1 MNEYV
6 IAKYIRL
13 SVDDVITDSLSITN
27 QHRILDRLIDEMEIP
42 NATVIDFVDNGYTG
56 TNMERP
62 ALQEMLELVRSGRI
76 HCIVVKDFS
85 RFSRNMAES
94 GYYIEK
100 VFPLY
105 RIRFISISDRFD
117 SKEDSGGIDVT
128 FRFLMHEFYSQDLSR
143 KVKSARRIK
152 MVRGENIVANAI
164 YGYRKNDAGK
174 WEPEEISSSIVVM
187 IYEMALAG
195 MPPAIIKEMLCL
207 AGYPT
212 PSEHIEMLRGKDIIP
227 KCLWE
232 NRAVLRILTNEQY
245 IGTYVSGKQIS
256 KAIGS
261 SSKIL
266 TDKSEWIIIPNSHPS
281 IISKEIFERVQHLLE
296 NRLKSNRVVKPLGAS
311 WKDEENRP
319 QRERLLNGDK
329 IVATPIYGY
338 SKTDDGQLEIDPIAA
353 EVIRKIFAL
362 AKQGLSAA
370 DISAELSTTRNPS
383 PREYISMGKGRD
395 ITPSCKWTAKAIRA
409 ILKNIQYTGAYVAG
423 KILKDYNTGKSYHVP
438 KEDWVVIPDK
448 HPPII
453 SKEIFDEVHEVITQ
467 KRVNRKK
474 MIPRDY
480 LLKGKVKCGIC
491 GFALA
496 YDPIDD
502 PVLRCYSTSANPSAT
517 CYKMRVVVR
526 ELDEAVLDIIRVH
539 SEIVLDTI
547 ELSKLQKVNGDIQ
560 HTIDFAKQAQELTE
574 QRQNLYE
581 QYVMGEIDRDT
592 YQAAKAECNAHI
604 EKVNTQL
611 ALLKQAERNRLTGQ
625 ETANLAKKALDET
638 ALPKDIVDTL
648 IEKILVFPDDNLK
661 IEWKVADFWVSD
673 REEHVHG

>member
-13 SVDDVITDSLSITN
+13 SIDDGITESLSITN
-27 QHRILDRLIDEMEIP
+27 QHRMLDRLIDDMEIS
-42 NATVIDFVDNGYTG
+42 NVTVMEFVDNGYSG

-76 HCIVVKDFS
+76 NCIMVKDFS

-128 FRFLMHEFYSQDLSR
+128 FRFLMHEFYSQDLSK

-164 YGYRKNDAGK
+164 YGYRKNDVGK

-195 MPPAIIKEMLCL
+195 MPPSVIKEKLCL
-207 AGYPT
+207 AGCPT
-212 PSEHIEMLRGKDIIP
+212 PREHIEMLRGKEIKP
-227 KCLWE
+227 ECLWE

-245 IGTYVSGKQIS
+245 IGTYVSGKQVS

-261 SSKIL
+261 HSKIH
-266 TDKSEWIIIPNSHPS
+266 TDKSEWIIIPDSHPP
-281 IISKEIFERVQHLLE
+281 IISREIFERVQHLLE
-296 NRLKSNRVVKPLGAS
+296 TRLKSNRVVKPLDSS
-311 WKDEENRP
+311 WKDNDKRP
-319 QRERLLNGDK
+319 QRERLINGDK

-338 SKTDDGQLEIDPIAA
+338 SKTKDGQLEIDAIAA
-353 EVIRKIFAL
+353 KVIRKIFEL
-362 AKQGLSAA
+362 AKRGLSPAE
-370 DISAELSTTRNPS
+370 ISEELSTTKYPS
-383 PREYISMGKGRD
+383 PREYISTGKGRE
-395 ITPSCKWTAKAIRA
+395 ITPSCKWTAKAIRE

-423 KILKDYNTGKSYHVP
+423 KILKDYNTGKKYHVS
-438 KEDWVVIPDK
+438 KEDWVIIPDK

-453 SKEIFDEVHEVITQ
+453 SKELFNEVHDVIAQ
-467 KRVNRKK
+467 KKVGRKK

-496 YDPIDD
+496 YDPIDN
-502 PVLRCYSTSANPSAT
+502 PVLRCYSTSANPSAV
-517 CYKMRVVVR
+517 CYKMKVVVR
-526 ELDEAVLDIIRVH
+526 ELDEAVMDIIKVH
-539 SEIVLDTI
+539 SEIVLSTI
-547 ELSKLQKVNGDIQ
+547 ELSKLQKVNGDSQ
-560 HTIDFAKQAQELTE
+560 HTIDFAKQAQELAE
-574 QRQNLYE
+574 RRQELYE
-581 QYVMGEIDRDT
+581 QYVTGEIDRDA
-592 YQAAKAECNAHI
+592 YQTAKAECNAQL
-604 EKVNTQL
+604 ENVNTQL
-611 ALLKQAERNRLTGQ
+611 AMLKQAEQNRLNGQ
-625 ETANLAKKALDET
+625 TTAKLAKRALDET
-638 ALPKDIVDTL
+638 VSQRDIVDVL
-648 IEKILVFPDDNLK
+648 IEKILVFPSDNLK
-661 IEWKVADFWVSD
+661 IEWKVKGFWIN
-673 REEHVHG
+673 E

>member
-1 MNEYV
+1 
-6 IAKYIRL
+6 
-13 SVDDVITDSLSITN
+13 
-27 QHRILDRLIDEMEIP
+27 
-42 NATVIDFVDNGYTG
+42 
-56 TNMERP
+56 
-62 ALQEMLELVRSGRI
+62 
-76 HCIVVKDFS
+76 
-85 RFSRNMAES
+85 
-94 GYYIEK
+94 
-100 VFPLY
+100 
-105 RIRFISISDRFD
+105 
-117 SKEDSGGIDVT
+117 
-128 FRFLMHEFYSQDLSR
+128 
-143 KVKSARRIK
+143 

-174 WEPEEISSSIVVM
+174 WESEEISSSIVVM

-195 MPPAIIKEMLCL
+195 MPPAIIKEKLFL

-212 PSEHIEMLRGKDIIP
+212 PREHIEMLRGKDVIP

-245 IGTYVSGKQIS
+245 IGTYVSGKQVS

-266 TDKSEWIIIPNSHPS
+266 TDKSEWIVIPDSHPP
-281 IISKEIFERVQHLLE
+281 IISREIFERVQHLLE
-296 NRLKSNRVVKPLGAS
+296 TRLKSNRVVKPLGAS

-338 SKTDDGQLEIDPIAA
+338 SKTNDGQLEIDPVAA
-353 EVIRKIFAL
+353 EVIRMIFEL

-370 DISAELSTTRNPS
+370 DISAELSAAGQPS
-383 PREYISMGKGRD
+383 PREYISMGKGRG
-395 ITPSCKWTAKAIRA
+395 ITPSCKWTAKAIRE

-448 HPPII
+448 HSPII
-453 SKEIFDEVHEVITQ
+453 SKEFYDEVHEVIAQ
-467 KRVNRKK
+467 KKVSRIK

-502 PVLRCYSTSANPSAT
+502 PVLRCYSTSANPSAP

-547 ELSKLQKVNGDIQ
+547 ELSKLQKANGNQQ
-560 HTIDFAKQAQELTE
+560 HTIDFAKQAQELAE
-574 QRQNLYE
+574 QRQELYE

-604 EKVNTQL
+604 ENVNTQL
-611 ALLKQAERNRLTGQ
+611 ALLKQAERNRLMGE
-625 ETANLAKKALDET
+625 ETANLAKKALDDT
-638 ALPKDIVDTL
+638 SLPKDIVDIL
-648 IEKILVFPDDNLK
+648 IEKILVFPGDNLK
-661 IEWKVADFWVSD
+661 IEWKVADFWAN
-673 REEHVHG
+673 E